1 MTSISEEYR
10 ELYAGYYADPH
21 GGLATKRALAA
32 ADSLQ
37 HMRQLLA
44 GYNPEA
50 IIDVGA
56 GNGSVLE
63 ALQHSDLGK
72 RLVAVEIS
80 ASGIADIKARQLP
93 KLVDVQLFD
102 GYQIPYGDGAF
113 DLAIAIH
120 VLEHVEHERVLLR
133 ELQRVAKRII
143 VEVPLENGLR
153 VKRAIRAGRPNGH
166 INYYT
171 PETFINLL
179 ETSGL
184 RVLGHAVHTSSLAYE
199 QFLSGRFKGRM
210 KHAIRGAALAV
221 APTVAPWLAT
231 YLLTVYCET
240 HALASPAL

>member
-1 MTSISEEYR
+1 VTSISEQYR
-10 ELYAGYYADPH
+10 ELYAGYYVNPD

-44 GYNPEA
+44 GYNPDS

-63 ALQHSDLGK
+63 ALQHSDLGN
-72 RLVAVEIS
+72 RLTALEIS
-80 ASGIADIKARQLP
+80 ASGIAEIKARQLP
-93 KLVDVQLFD
+93 KLVDVQLFN

-120 VLEHVEHERVLLR
+120 VLEHVEHERALLR

-153 VKRAIRAGRPNGH
+153 AKRAIRAGRPNGH

-184 RVLGHAVHTSSLAYE
+184 RVLDHKVHTSSLAYE
-199 QFLSGRFKGRM
+199 QFLSGRFKGRV
-210 KHAIRGAALAV
+210 KNAIRRTALAM
-221 APTVAPWLAT
+221 APTVAPLMAT
-231 YLLTVYCET
+231 YLLTAYCET
-240 HALASPAL
+240 NAFASPAL

>member
-1 MTSISEEYR
+1 MRSLFVTSISKEYR

-37 HMRQLLA
+37 HIRQLLD
-44 GYNPEA
+44 GYNPET

-63 ALQHSDLGK
+63 ALQHSDLGN
-72 RLVAVEIS
+72 RLIAVEIS

-93 KLVDVQLFD
+93 KLIDVQLFN
-102 GYQIPYGDGAF
+102 GYEIPYGDGAF

-133 ELQRVAKRII
+133 ELRRVAKRII

-153 VKRAIRAGRPNGH
+153 AQSCDPCRQAERPYQLLHPGDVHQPAGDVRIDGDRLRGAHEFTGLRAI
-166 INYYT
+166 
-171 PETFINLL
+171 
-179 ETSGL
+179 SL
-184 RVLGHAVHTSSLAYE
+184 RKV
-199 QFLSGRFKGRM
+199 
-210 KHAIRGAALAV
+210 
-221 APTVAPWLAT
+221 
-231 YLLTVYCET
+231 
-240 HALASPAL
+240 

>member
-1 MTSISEEYR
+1 VTSISEEYR
-10 ELYAGYYADPH
+10 ALYAGYYADPR
-21 GGLATKRALAA
+21 GGLATKRTLAA

-37 HMRQLLA
+37 HMRQLL
-44 GYNPEA
+44 GDYNPDA

-63 ALQHSDLGK
+63 ALQHSGLGS
-72 RLVAVEIS
+72 RLTAVEIS
-80 ASGIADIKARQLP
+80 ESGIAEIKARQLP
-93 KLVDVQLFD
+93 RLVDVQIFN

-120 VLEHVEHERVLLR
+120 VLEHVEHERVLLQ
-133 ELQRVAKRII
+133 ELQRVARRII

-153 VKRAIRAGRPNGH
+153 AGRAIRAGRPNGH

-179 ETSGL
+179 ETAGL
-184 RVLGHAVHTSSLAYE
+184 RVLDHAVHTSSVAYE
-199 QFLSGRFKGRM
+199 QFLSGRFKGRV
-210 KHAIRGAALAV
+210 KHAIRRAALTV

-231 YLLTVYCET
+231 YLLTAYCET
-240 HALASPAL
+240 HASARQAL